1 MFMPGNYMK
10 KSKVKYYG
18 IESDKIPSDTLP
30 IRIVFISDLHNVS
43 IGKHNKILL
52 DKINRLAPDLVL
64 LGGDTIVAK
73 PGQSMDT
80 GLRFIK
86 DLSMQHQ
93 VYAANGNHEYRMRIY
108 PEVYG
113 TMYSRYQKQIEDS
126 GVILLENTTAN
137 IFINNIPIAIH
148 GLELDRK
155 YYHRFEKS
163 ELPVKELKNHFGDP
177 EDSAFHI
184 LLAHN
189 PCYGG
194 TYINWGSDLTL
205 SGHYHGG
212 IIRTL
217 KNRPLIG
224 NDFRLFP
231 PYAYGCF
238 RCGSHTM
245 ITSAGL
251 GEHTIR
257 LRINNPREL
266 VVVDIRC
273 SSTEG

>member
-1 MFMPGNYMK
+1 MK
-10 KSKVKYYG
+10 KSIVKYYG
-18 IESDKIPSDTLP
+18 ITSDKIPPDTMP
-30 IRIVFISDLHNVS
+30 IRIAFISDLHNVC

-52 DKINRLAPDLVL
+52 DKIDALSPDLLL
-64 LGGDTIVAK
+64 LGGDTFVAK
-73 PGQSMDT
+73 PDHSMDI

-86 DLSMQHQ
+86 DLARHHQ

-137 IFINNIPIAIH
+137 IFINHIPIAIH

-155 YYHRFEKS
+155 YYHRFQKP
-163 ELPVKELKNHFGDP
+163 ELPVKELKAYFGEPD
-177 EDSAFHI
+177 DKTFHI

-189 PCYGG
+189 PHYGK
-194 TYINWGSDLTL
+194 TYMNWEADLTL

-217 KNRPLIG
+217 KDQPLIG
-224 NDFRLFP
+224 NDFQLFP

-238 RCGSHTM
+238 RCGSHTL
-245 ITSAGL
+245 ITSAGM
-251 GEHTIR
+251 GEHTIPF
-257 LRINNPREL
+257 RINNPREL
-266 VVVDIRC
+266 VVVDIHPTGNE
-273 SSTEG
+273 SL